1 MKAVVMLEYGC
12 AEVLKIQDVEPPKI
26 GDAEILVRVLGSSV
40 NPVDCKVR
48 QGDVKIFSGNK
59 VPRRLGS
66 DYSGVVEKVGRDVRG
81 VKAGD
86 EVYGMV
92 KAFTGN
98 AYAELITV
106 TENEVALKP
115 KNLSFEEAAV
125 LPLVGLTVYQLFY
138 EVAKV
143 SSGAKVLV
151 NGCSGGL
158 GHIAVQMA
166 RNLGCNVTGVC
177 SAKNAKY
184 AKSIGVNKVVDY
196 GKDDVYGD
204 INHYDIFF
212 DAVANSSYRKAAG
225 TLKKGGV
232 YVSSI
237 PSFENMVLAPIFNLV
252 KSKKQKSLWVAP
264 NAKNVKAISDLVES
278 GGIRPTIDKAY
289 AIEDVVDAQLYS
301 ETGRVVG
308 KVALKI

>member
-1 MKAVVMLEYGC
+1 MKAVVMREYGS
-12 AEVLKIQDVEPPKI
+12 ADVLEIQNIEAPKMKN
-26 GDAEILVRVLGSSV
+26 DEILVRVFGSSV

-48 QGDVKIFSGNK
+48 QGDVKMFSGKK

-66 DYSGVVEKVGRDVRG
+66 DYSGVVEEIGSDVCDMKV
-81 VKAGD
+81 GD

-106 TENEVALKP
+106 TKNEVALKP

-138 EVAKV
+138 DVAKV

-166 RNLGCNVTGVC
+166 KNLGCDVTGVC
-177 SAKNAKY
+177 SSKNTEY
-184 AKSIGVNKVVDY
+184 AKSIGVNRVVDY
-196 GKDDVYGD
+196 SKENICGD
-204 INHYDIFF
+204 KNRYDIFF
-212 DAVANSSYRKAAG
+212 DAVASSSYKKAAG

-237 PSFENMVLAPIFNLV
+237 PSFENMVLAPILNLV
-252 KSKKQKSLWVAP
+252 KLKKQKSLWVAP
-264 NAKNVKAISDLVES
+264 NAKNLKALCDLVES
-278 GGIRPTIDKAY
+278 GGVRPTIDKAY
-289 AIEDVVDAQLYS
+289 AMDDVADAHLYS